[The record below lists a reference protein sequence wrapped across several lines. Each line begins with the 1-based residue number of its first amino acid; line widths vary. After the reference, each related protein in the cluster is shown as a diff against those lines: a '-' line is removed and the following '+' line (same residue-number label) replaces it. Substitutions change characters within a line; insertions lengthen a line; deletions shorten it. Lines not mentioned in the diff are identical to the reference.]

1 MKLVCRICGYT
12 VEGDKAPEK
21 CPICRAP
28 GEGFEDYDL
37 KQQPQEE
44 QKPSGPPKE
53 QVCSVC
59 GYTCPG
65 PYAPERCPI
74 CKAPPTAFNPVY
86 DSSEQ

>member
-28 GEGFEDYDL
+28 GEGFEAYDL

-44 QKPSGPPKE
+44 QKPAG
-53 QVCSVC
+53 Q
-59 GYTCPG
+59 
-65 PYAPERCPI
+65 
-74 CKAPPTAFNPVY
+74 
-86 DSSEQ
+86 